1 MFQTTSQ
8 IICCGRIHDHD
19 LVRSFLSFHPQE
31 RPYLVSFG
39 TCTTEPHGD
48 RERPACPRSSS
59 WKTEKLTENTMSFQ
73 CVIMDCNDHVSSW
86 MNLNILNEDLAP

>member
-8 IICCGRIHDHD
+8 IICCGRIHD